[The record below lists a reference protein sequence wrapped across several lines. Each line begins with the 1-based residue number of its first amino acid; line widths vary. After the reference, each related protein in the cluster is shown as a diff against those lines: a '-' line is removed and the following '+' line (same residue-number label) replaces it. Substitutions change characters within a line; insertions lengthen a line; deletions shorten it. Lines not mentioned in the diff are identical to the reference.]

1 MKEKNILLCLNFFGI
16 IRVELIQIRNT
27 SNLVELSNIFN
38 PHFWADYCKIH
49 KTLSDFSQSETF
61 WCKIMK
67 RQKVKVI
74 TPLSNIN
81 YVKRLFQSYLF

>member
-49 KTLSDFSQSETF
+49 KLL
-61 WCKIMK
+61 
-67 RQKVKVI
+67 VI
-74 TPLSNIN
+74 LVNQRHFDAKLWRDKKLRS
-81 YVKRLFQSYLF
+81 